1 MTQPTAL
8 QPNAPQPNV
17 KVSGDLF
24 LDAHGRQLI
33 LRGVNLGGDCKV
45 PYPHGGTQF
54 PSDFSDHRD
63 VSFIGRPF
71 PLEEA
76 AEHFGRLKSWG
87 FNTLRLLTTWE
98 AVEHR
103 GPGQYDEAYLD
114 YFAEIARLAGTYG
127 LNAFVDF
134 HQDVWSRMTGGDGAP
149 GWTLEA
155 AGLDFRTFHASG
167 AALVM
172 QNAFDY
178 TDPEPNQAAYPRMVW
193 SSNYKLPA
201 NGVMW
206 TLFWAGRTF
215 TPDFKVDGR
224 NIQDFLQGHYLRAM
238 DAVAARVAHLPNVIG
253 FDSLNEPGFGWCGL
267 PLSWRHLGRD
277 EVDPMPPGP
286 GAKLSVL
293 DQFAMLQGQAV
304 SVPVLTRDPETRAYS
319 VTGETVK
326 NPDGVRVWADGR
338 DCPFERAG
346 LYRMAGSSAVSLRE
360 DGLRTVGN
368 RPFHMSDDAYAPFFQ
383 AGADTIRAHNEGW
396 ALFAE
401 MDPYAHIQGRHFPA
415 RLPERTVNASH
426 WYDGRLLH
434 TKTFNASRGLDE
446 TRERYREQLAKYGAE
461 GRAFPNGGAPALIGE
476 FGTPYDLDEGEAYA
490 RWAAGERGQEIW
502 AKHQAALSAT
512 YDALDDLL
520 LHSTQWNYTAANRND
535 LKTGDNWNQ
544 EDLSIWS
551 ADQMEDG
558 ADGGRATKGFS
569 RPYARAV
576 QGRIES
582 MRFDAEAG
590 VFRLVFSADPSI
602 GAPTEVFLAPVQ
614 FPGGVNVDVEGAA
627 CRLESAGHCVLIHA
641 EAAGRV
647 EVTVRGQGG

>member
-1 MTQPTAL
+1 MTQP
-8 QPNAPQPNV
+8 QV
-17 KVSGDLF
+17 KVAGDLF

-45 PYPHGGTQF
+45 PYPDGGTQF

-76 AEHFGRLKSWG
+76 AEHFGRLKAWG

-98 AVEHR
+98 AVEHK

-114 YFAEIARLAGTYG
+114 YFAEVARLAGDYG
-127 LNAFVDF
+127 LTAFIDF
-134 HQDVWSRMTGGDGAP
+134 HQDVWARMSGGDGAP
-149 GWTLEA
+149 GWTFEA
-155 AGLDFRTFHASG
+155 AGLDFTTFHASG

-172 QNAFDY
+172 QSAFDY
-178 TDPEPNQAAYPRMVW
+178 ADPEPNQPAYPRMVW

-215 TPDFKVDGR
+215 APDFKVDGR
-224 NIQDFLQGHYLRAM
+224 NIQDFLQGSYLGAM
-238 DAVAARVAHLPNVIG
+238 DAVARRVAHLPNVIG

-267 PLSWRHLGRD
+267 PLSWRHLARD
-277 EVDPMPPGP
+277 EVDPMPPSA

-304 SVPVLTRDPETRAYS
+304 AVPILSRDPETRAYS
-319 VTGETVK
+319 ITGETVK
-326 NPDGVRVWADGR
+326 NPDGVRVWFDGR

-346 LYRMAGSSAVSLRE
+346 LYKMAGSNAVSLRE

-368 RPFHMSDDAYAPFFQ
+368 RPFHMSDDAYAPFFEK
-383 AGADTIRAHNEGW
+383 GADTIRKHNDGW

-426 WYDGRLLH
+426 WYDSRLLH

-446 TRERYREQLAKYGAE
+446 TRDRYRQQLATYGAE
-461 GRAFPNGGAPALIGE
+461 GRAFEGGAPALIGE

-490 RWAAGERGQEIW
+490 RWAAGEHGQEIW
-502 AKHQAALSAT
+502 AKHEAALSAT

-551 ADQMEDG
+551 ADQAVDG

-576 QGRIES
+576 QGRIET

-590 VFRLVFSADPSI
+590 VFKLVFNADPTI
-602 GAPTEVFLAPVQ
+602 TAPTEIFLAPIQ
-614 FPGGVNVDVEGAA
+614 FPGGVNVDTDGAP
-627 CRLESAGHCVLIHA
+627 CRLEAAGHGVLIHA
-641 EAAGRV
+641 DAAGRV
-647 EVTVRGQGG
+647 EVTVRAKGA